1 MKINRRDTLKTMIL
15 GTLGV
20 GAVGVSSCKTDSD
33 QSTVVQE
40 SNSNSYGRTEDEK
53 LRDEMLAC
61 EPPFFT
67 PEEATTLG
75 ILVDIIVPADEVSG
89 SANDAGVME
98 FLDFIVKDISDHKAP
113 MRSGLGWLYR
123 ESMDRYEKSFNELSQ
138 QEMLAIID
146 DIAYPEE
153 TKPQH
158 KVGEK
163 FFSRLRNLTLTGF
176 YTSKIGIED
185 LGYVGNRP
193 NFWDGVPE
201 EVLKEKGLKYEEK
214 YLSQYITQEKSVE
227 VAEWDEDGNLI

>member
-33 QSTVVQE
+33 QSTVVEE
-40 SNSNSYGRTEDEK
+40 SKSKSYGRTEDEK

-61 EPPFFT
+61 EPSFFT

-75 ILVDIIVPADEVSG
+75 ILVDIIVPADDVSG

-98 FLDFIVKDISDHKAP
+98 FLDFIVKDISDHKEP

-138 QEMLAIID
+138 QEMLSIID

-153 TKPQH
+153 TKPHH

-176 YTSKIGIED
+176 YTSRIGIED

-193 NFWDGVPE
+193 NFWDGVPA
-201 EVLKEKGLKYEEK
+201 EVLNDKGLKYEEK
-214 YLSQYITQEKSVE
+214 YLSQYITQEKSAM
-227 VAEWDEDGNLI
+227 VAKWDDRGNLI